1 MHGTIAE
8 SDAGFER
15 THFDHDGR
23 SGVATSISHLDLC
36 KWTEPCTLRA
46 PVPLP
51 RCSFLLVR
59 KKKKPSHHCFT
70 HLNSSDSKLVYISL
84 SIMRGCYTFE
94 VQGMM
99 CQHSCASTVAGAL
112 QCVPDVLSASAL
124 HATASATA
132 VLPGRV
138 RRERTVTALLVDAIE
153 AVGFGAVLSASVFIA
168 VEGMM
173 CQNSCAATVRSAL
186 AAVPGVLDVGVAY
199 PQGIA
204 SAAVSAACDVSAMVD
219 AVEAVG
225 FGAALCT
232 PAVIDVEGMM
242 CQNSCATTVA
252 AAIGAVDGVVA
263 VAVSHPHEFAVVL
276 LDAAVSAAAREASL
290 TAVIDA
296 VEAVG
301 FGAERAATGYLAADL
316 AAASRW
322 FYPAAAEEKAKTK
335 AEVKEKEEATQANAP
350 PASLSAR
357 AEMSG
362 ATGHARVF
370 LGIHGMSCAS
380 CVGKV
385 ERRLLEIDGVLSARI
400 ALLSEKGEILV
411 DCSRVAAPALLEAI
425 VDLGFD
431 GEHAY
436 TEAVVDASHASG
448 VRDTISVRVAAPA
461 LRRATG
467 AKDAKK
473 IRSALR
479 KRSGVRSVALRWSPS
494 ADNTPDSGAAL
505 FDVVLEPLP
514 VAASSNALSDL
525 EAGVAY
531 TPGRA
536 GVHGLER
543 DGRASG
549 GRGARPPKLHSLV
562 GCFAHRAMGIR
573 DVVDVIEGLGYD
585 AKAIASGRDSAPAS
599 ALRAARDADVE
610 RWRNRLLLASVFCI
624 PIVMLHMILPHV
636 AAGGVASA
644 LKHEVYSG
652 IDVQTLILFALA
664 TPIQLT
670 IGMHFLRLALRS
682 LRHRNLGMDFLV
694 ALSTNSAYWYSVAT
708 VALAVLYPS
717 NFVPVPFFE
726 TAAMLLTFVVLGK
739 YLESLAKGRTSSA
752 LCRLM
757 ELQPA
762 HAMLVERAGDGAE
775 GAGSARADA
784 GGEGMKAS
792 GESAAA
798 PLVERTIAASLVQ
811 VGDTLRVRPGEQVP
825 TDGVVT
831 RGTATVDE
839 SVITG
844 ESLPVLKRVGDVVV
858 GSSINTDGSMYM
870 RVTRVGQQTTL
881 AQIVKLVEEAQTSK
895 APVQVFA
902 DKVAALFA
910 PFVVGC
916 AVLTFTTWY
925 LLCLSGNLP
934 PAWRV
939 MGRIGTERHFVW
951 SLFFSLAVLV
961 IACPCALGLATPTA
975 VMVGTGVGA
984 RIGVLIKGGAV
995 LEMAHHISVV
1005 VFDKTGTLT
1014 HGKPAVKSVHYVP
1027 ALLDGSG
1034 APSCDEILALLS
1046 VAEAGSE
1053 HPLGKGIVAYVDAAA
1068 DESGTLRDALAA
1080 FEAASFT
1087 ATPGKGVACVVRRS
1101 DDADDAMGRT
1111 VLVGTSAWL
1120 DEHGVVTAASTPAP
1134 ENAAFR
1140 ARVVAEEDDGAS
1152 AVHVAVDGVSV
1163 ATITLA
1169 DVRRPNA
1176 AATVAALN
1184 AIGIEVWMMSG
1195 DNWRTAR
1202 AIARDVG
1209 IAPERVC
1216 AQVLPSFKAKAVR
1229 LLQNAT
1235 GRGGGAPLT
1244 SDAIAES
1251 LASSS
1256 AAAEDSD
1263 EDDRA
1268 GLLSG
1273 GTAAGAASPAPS
1285 ALRAWCCGARA
1296 LSGRRVVAMV
1306 GDGINDA
1313 PALAQADVGIGIGAG
1328 SDVALRRLPLSS
1340 STMMSLTLSR
1350 RLSCCV
1356 SSSSASS

>member
-1 MHGTIAE
+1 
-8 SDAGFER
+8 
-15 THFDHDGR
+15 
-23 SGVATSISHLDLC
+23 
-36 KWTEPCTLRA
+36 
-46 PVPLP
+46 
-51 RCSFLLVR
+51 
-59 KKKKPSHHCFT
+59 
-70 HLNSSDSKLVYISL
+70 
-84 SIMRGCYTFE
+84 
-94 VQGMM
+94 
-99 CQHSCASTVAGAL
+99 
-112 QCVPDVLSASAL
+112 
-124 HATASATA
+124 
-132 VLPGRV
+132 
-138 RRERTVTALLVDAIE
+138 
-153 AVGFGAVLSASVFIA
+153 VGFGAVLSASVFIA

-173 CQNSCAATVRSAL
+173 CQHSCAATVRSAL
-186 AAVPGVLDVGVAY
+186 AAVPGVLDVGVAHSH
-199 PQGIA
+199 GIA
-204 SAAVSAACDVSAMVD
+204 SAAVAAACGTSAMID

-225 FGAALCT
+225 FGAAVCT
-232 PAVIDVEGMM
+232 PVVIDIEGMM

-263 VAVSHPHEFAVVL
+263 IAVSHPHEFALVL
-276 LDAAVSAAAREASL
+276 LDAAASAAGREASI
-290 TAVIDA
+290 TAAIDA

-301 FGAERAATGYLAADL
+301 FGAERAAAGALAADL

-322 FYPAAAEEKAKTK
+322 FHPDAAEAKAIAKVEVKTKTK
-335 AEVKEKEEATQANAP
+335 ATASTPASP
-350 PASLSAR
+350 PASHGAR
-357 AEMSG
+357 AEASVER
-362 ATGHARVF
+362 GHARVF

-385 ERRLLEIDGVLSARI
+385 ERRLLEIDGVLSARV
-400 ALLSEKGEILV
+400 ALLSEKGEILI
-411 DCSRVAAPALLEAI
+411 DCSRVAAPALLDAI
-425 VDLGFD
+425 DDLGFG
-431 GEHAY
+431 GEHTY
-436 TEAVVDASHASG
+436 TEAVVDASSASG
-448 VRDTISVRVAAPA
+448 AREAISVRVAAPA

-473 IRSALR
+473 IRSALC
-479 KRSGVRSVALRWSPS
+479 KRIGVRSVALRWSPS
-494 ADNTPDSGAAL
+494 ADTLDSDTAL

-514 VAASSNALSDL
+514 VAASSNDLSDL
-525 EAGVAY
+525 EAGVAL
-531 TPGRA
+531 TPESA
-536 GVHGLER
+536 EHGLEC
-543 DGRASG
+543 DGSVVVVGGGG

-573 DVVDVIEGLGYD
+573 DVVDAIEALGYE

-610 RWRNRLLLASVFCI
+610 RWRNRLLLASVFCV
-624 PIVMLHMILPHV
+624 PIVMLHLILPHV
-636 AAGGVASA
+636 AAGGIAAA

-708 VALAVLYPS
+708 VALAVVHPS
-717 NFVPVPFFE
+717 SFVPVPFFE

-739 YLESLAKGRTSSA
+739 YLESLAKGRTSTA
-752 LCRLM
+752 LCHLM

-762 HAMLVERAGDGAE
+762 HAVLVERAGGRAE
-775 GAGSARADA
+775 GAGSARGDA
-784 GGEGMKAS
+784 AEQGLPAS
-792 GESAAA
+792 GGSAAP

-825 TDGVVT
+825 TDGVVA

-858 GSSINTDGSMYM
+858 GSSINTDGSIYM

-902 DKVAALFA
+902 DKVAAMFA

-916 AVLTFTTWY
+916 ALLTFITWY
-925 LLCLSGNLP
+925 SLCASGTLP

-939 MGRIGTERHFVW
+939 MGSIGTERHFVW

-1014 HGKPAVKSVHYVP
+1014 HGKPAVQSVHYAPV
-1027 ALLDGSG
+1027 LRDGG
-1034 APSCDEILALLS
+1034 GAAPSRDEVLALLS
-1046 VAEAGSE
+1046 AAEAGSE
-1053 HPLGKGIVAYVDAAA
+1053 HPLGKGLVSFVAAA
-1068 DESGTLRDALAA
+1068 ASQSGALRDALAA
-1080 FEAASFT
+1080 LEVASFT
-1087 ATPGKGVACVVRRS
+1087 TVPGKGVACVVRRS
-1101 DDADDAMGRT
+1101 DDADDVAGRT

-1120 DEHGVVTAASTPAP
+1120 EENGVEAAAASPALDD
-1134 ENAAFR
+1134 AALR
-1140 ARVVAEEDDGAS
+1140 ARVVAEENDGAS
-1152 AVHVAVDGVSV
+1152 AVHVAVDGVNV
-1163 ATITLA
+1163 ATVTLA

-1176 AATVAALN
+1176 AATVAALT
-1184 AIGIEVWMMSG
+1184 AMGIEVWMMSG

-1202 AIARDVG
+1202 AIARNVG

-1229 LLQNAT
+1229 LLQRAK
-1235 GRGGGAPLT
+1235 RRGGAPLT

-1256 AAAEDSD
+1256 AAAEESD

-1268 GLLSG
+1268 GLLSSG
-1273 GTAAGAASPAPS
+1273 AEAGAAAPAPS
-1285 ALRAWCCGARA
+1285 ALRAAWCCSARA
-1296 LSGRRVVAMV
+1296 LGGRRVVAMV

-1328 SDVALRRLPLSS
+1328 SDVALEAASIVLVHNDVADVVAAIELSRVVFRRIKLNFAWAMGYNMIGIPFAAGLLFPIVGFALPPHFAGLAMAFSSVSVVLSS
-1340 STMMSLTLSR
+1340 LHLRAHKKRTLPRSATGANRKPSR
-1350 RLSCCV
+1350 GRQRKAV
-1356 SSSSASS
+1356 QRNEVHPAA